1 MARPRRLGLSV
12 SLVPR
17 CHCEPLA
24 PKASSVCVT
33 RAKHQA
39 GRKNSARET
48 LLVAF
53 PLLHAGC
60 RCARAHVRGA
70 AASALD
76 LCPPRGS
83 SSVQTGTKIGV
94 CVIYL
99 TKRMLKRFEM
109 CTRTLILIVLF
120 VCLSCISPVLLL
132 SFANRLSPS
141 SGPYR
146 SVRILCSGSPSP

>member
-33 RAKHQA
+33 RAEHQA

-53 PLLHAGC
+53 PLLRAGC

-120 VCLSCISPVLLL
+120 VCLFVYPVYHPFYCCHLRTDCPPPLDL
-132 SFANRLSPS
+132 T
-141 SGPYR
+141 G
-146 SVRILCSGSPSP
+146 V